1 MRRVH
6 VLTAAVVTSAVVMS
20 GAAPMSSAG
29 AQQAKVRG
37 VTKNEIVIGMHTD
50 LSGPA
55 ASYGVHSSNAMRL
68 RIDEVNE
75 AGGIY
80 GRKIRLIVEDN
91 QYQVPRAVQAAN
103 KLINRD
109 NIFIMAGA
117 LGTPMNNAVLPD
129 QLKAGV
135 INFSP
140 ITAARQM
147 SEPFHKLKFAGL
159 SSYYDQVRAGMQ
171 WMVANKGK
179 KRFCTLYQDTD
190 FGKEIFEA
198 VNDQAKAMNLPV
210 VETATNKPADTDFT
224 GQITKL
230 RAANCDI
237 VVMGTIVRDAIVPYG
252 TARKMGWDV
261 DFLGQSANY
270 DQIVAGAPG
279 GATEGLYVMA
289 GTVMPYRDTA
299 SPQVA
304 AFMDRYKAKFGV
316 DVNIGAV
323 YGYGL
328 MDQLVFAFDRAG
340 KDLTTDKMVAAIESI
355 QGFRDIFGG
364 PAVSYGPNKHQGAD
378 EAFLFQVQ
386 KGRFVQIA
394 GPVRY
399 GV

>member
-6 VLTAAVVTSAVVMS
+6 VLTAAVVTSAVVFAGS
-20 GAAPMSSAG
+20 AAF

-37 VTKNEIVIGMHTD
+37 VTKSEIVIGMHTD

-55 ASYGVHSSNAMRL
+55 ASYGVHSANAMRL

-210 VETATNKPADTDFT
+210 IETATNKPADTDFT

-230 RAANCDI
+230 RAANCDT

-304 AFMDRYKAKFGV
+304 AFMDKYKAKFGT
-316 DVNIGAV
+316 DSNIGAV

-328 MDQLVFAFDRAG
+328 MDQLIFAFDRAG
-340 KDLTTDKMVAAIESI
+340 KDLTTDKMVAALESI

-378 EAFLFQVQ
+378 EAFMFQVQ

-399 GV
+399 SM

>member
-1 MRRVH
+1 MRRVN
-6 VLTAAVVTSAVVMS
+6 VLTAAVVTGMVVMAG
-20 GAAPMSSAG
+20 GAM
-29 AQQAKVRG
+29 AQQGKVRG
-37 VTKNEIVIGMHTD
+37 VTKNEIILGMHTD

-68 RIDEVNE
+68 RIDEVNDQ
-75 AGGIY
+75 GGIY

-109 NIFIMAGA
+109 NIFLMAGA

-147 SEPFHKLKFAGL
+147 SEPFHRLKFAGL
-159 SSYYDQVRAGMQ
+159 SSYYDQIRAGMK

-179 KRFCTLYQDTD
+179 RRFCTLYQDTD
-190 FGKEIFEA
+190 FGKEILEA
-198 VNDQAKAMNLPV
+198 VQDQAKAMNLPV
-210 VETATNKPADTDFT
+210 IETATNKPADTDFT

-279 GATEGLYVMA
+279 GATEGMYVMA

-304 AFMDRYKAKFGV
+304 AFMDKYKAKFGV
-316 DVNIGAV
+316 DANIGAV

-340 KDLTTDKMVAAIESI
+340 KDLNTDKMVAAIESMK
-355 QGFRDIFGG
+355 GFRDIFGG
-364 PAVSYGPNKHQGAD
+364 PPVSYGPDKHQGAD

-399 GV
+399 GM

>member
-1 MRRVH
+1 M
-6 VLTAAVVTSAVVMS
+6 A
-20 GAAPMSSAG
+20 GASH

-37 VTKNEIVIGMHTD
+37 VTKSEIVIGMHTD

-75 AGGIY
+75 QGGIY

-109 NIFIMAGA
+109 NIFLMAGA

-159 SSYYDQVRAGMQ
+159 SSYYDQIRAGMQ

-198 VNDQAKAMNLPV
+198 VNDQAKAMKLPV
-210 VETATNKPADTDFT
+210 IETATNKPADTDFT

-230 RAANCDI
+230 RSANCDI

-304 AFMDRYKAKFGV
+304 AFMDKYKAKFGV
-316 DVNIGAV
+316 DSNIGAV

-328 MDQLVFAFDRAG
+328 MDQLIFAFDRAG
-340 KDLTTDKMVAAIESI
+340 KDLTTDKMVAALESI

-364 PAVSYGPNKHQGAD
+364 PPVSYGPNKHQGAD

-386 KGRFVQIA
+386 KGRFVQVA

-399 GV
+399 SM

>member
-6 VLTAAVVTSAVVMS
+6 VLTAAVVTSAVVMA
-20 GAAPMSSAG
+20 GASH

-75 AGGIY
+75 QGGIY

-198 VNDQAKAMNLPV
+198 VNDQAKAMKLQV

-328 MDQLVFAFDRAG
+328 MDQLIFAFDRAG
-340 KDLTTDKMVAAIESI
+340 KDLTTDKMVAALESI
-355 QGFRDIFGG
+355 QGFHDIFGG
-364 PAVSYGPNKHQGAD
+364 PAVSYGPKKHQGAD

-399 GV
+399 GS

>member
-1 MRRVH
+1 MRRVY
-6 VLTAAVVTSAVVMS
+6 VLTAAVVTSAVVFA
-20 GAAPMSSAG
+20 GASH

-37 VTKNEIVIGMHTD
+37 VSKTEIVIGMHTD

-75 AGGIY
+75 QGGIY

-198 VNDQAKAMNLPV
+198 VNDQAKAMKLQV

-304 AFMDRYKAKFGV
+304 AFMDKYKAKFGT
-316 DVNIGAV
+316 DTNIGAV

-328 MDQLVFAFDRAG
+328 MDQLIFAFDRAG
-340 KDLTTDKMVAAIESI
+340 RDLTTDRMVAALESI
-355 QGFRDIFGG
+355 QSFRDIFGG

-386 KGRFVQIA
+386 KGRFVQVA

-399 GV
+399 SM

>member
-1 MRRVH
+1 MRRVY
-6 VLTAAVVTSAVVMS
+6 VLTAAVVTGAVVMA
-20 GAAPMSSAG
+20 GAAV

-37 VTKNEIVIGMHTD
+37 VTKSEIVIGMHTD

-55 ASYGVHSSNAMRL
+55 ASYGVHSANAMRL

-190 FGKEIFEA
+190 FGKEIYEA
-198 VNDQAKAMNLPV
+198 VNDQAKAMKLQV
-210 VETATNKPADTDFT
+210 VETATNRPADTDFT

-304 AFMDRYKAKFGV
+304 AFMDKYKAKFGV
-316 DVNIGAV
+316 DSNIGSV

-328 MDQLVFAFDRAG
+328 MDQLIFAFDRAG
-340 KDLTTDKMVAAIESI
+340 KDLTTDKMVAALESI

-364 PAVSYGPNKHQGAD
+364 PPVSYGPNKHQGAD

-386 KGRFVQIA
+386 KGRFVQVA

-399 GV
+399 GM

>member
-6 VLTAAVVTSAVVMS
+6 VLTAAVVTSAVVFA
-20 GAAPMSSAG
+20 GASH

-37 VTKNEIVIGMHTD
+37 VTKTEIVIGMHTD

-55 ASYGVHSSNAMRL
+55 ASYGVHSANAMRL

-109 NIFIMAGA
+109 NIFLMAGA

-198 VNDQAKAMNLPV
+198 VTDQAKAMNLPV

-304 AFMDRYKAKFGV
+304 AFMDKYKAKFGT
-316 DVNIGAV
+316 DTNIGAV

-328 MDQLVFAFDRAG
+328 MDQLIFAFDRAG
-340 KDLTTDKMVAAIESI
+340 KDLTTDKMVAALESI

-378 EAFLFQVQ
+378 EAFMFQVQ

-399 GV
+399 SM